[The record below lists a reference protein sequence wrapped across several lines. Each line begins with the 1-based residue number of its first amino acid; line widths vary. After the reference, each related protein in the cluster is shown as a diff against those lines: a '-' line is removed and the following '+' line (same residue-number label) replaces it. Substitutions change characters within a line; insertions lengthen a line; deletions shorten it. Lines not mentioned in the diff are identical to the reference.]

1 MSGDAHESIP
11 QKQTAGVYEKHG
23 GELTIKEIPVPQIG
37 DDDILVKVLFTGV
50 CHTDVINFIW
60 FLIPTL
66 FRSTFGKAIYPLSAK
81 NFQSLAA
88 MKAQELWSRWAK
100 MLRISRL
107 EIGPEFRFVFGE
119 KLL

>member
-60 FLIPTL
+60 FYAN
-66 FRSTFGKAIYPLSAK
+66 SH
-81 NFQSLAA
+81 
-88 MKAQELWSRWAK
+88 
-100 MLRISRL
+100 
-107 EIGPEFRFVFGE
+107 FV
-119 KLL
+119 